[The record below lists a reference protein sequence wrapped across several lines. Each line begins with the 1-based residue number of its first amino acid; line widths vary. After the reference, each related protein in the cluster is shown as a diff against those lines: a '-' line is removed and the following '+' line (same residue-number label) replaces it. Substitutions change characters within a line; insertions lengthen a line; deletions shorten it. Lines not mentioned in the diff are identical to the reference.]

1 MAFLYNPTN
10 FENNMGRKLI
20 ILFLLISSFINL
32 QSQFYALSN
41 KPQLSQQKSIYHMP
55 IGESDYGVYTLNY
68 ANEFLQ
74 GGFSIER
81 YDHELGFIDD
91 RFIKVPRKN
100 FILHVFV
107 ADSSIY
113 WVSVIKKR
121 REGLQLILNK
131 LNFSLEGKIE
141 TLILLPML
149 ELGDLISD
157 EIIVR
162 NSNKHQLINV
172 CWMKKNGEKTEI
184 FNLVSNNS
192 GQTISQQKM
201 IINYPIQ
208 YISFSDY
215 SIADSA
221 ESCALLLVKK
231 PRELFSIGGR
241 QEFPFIVKFNSKKVS
256 SYEPLSERNQQNS
269 VMAFIPSLQSWI
281 ISGTYGDDKKES
293 EGIYQIIVPIYDSA
307 FTFWETPFSEIQ
319 AKTLDGNLKS
329 KRFRNPQNYTSRR
342 IIGMDDSTSILLL
355 ERFVEMRQ
363 LETYYIN
370 GIPQTATK
378 ILFNFNEIGIV
389 VLNNSGGIDTVVRI
403 NKEQIASPNTSY
415 LLGYGSFVCEKG
427 IHLVYNADI
436 SKNNEVIDIV
446 IRPDL
451 AIEKHVLV
459 NSDNFYNV
467 VIPFDGKETD
477 YCTFTVPLLRDK
489 QWFWMQVNNPN
500 D

>member
-1 MAFLYNPTN
+1 MAFLRNPTN
-10 FENNMGRKLI
+10 FEMNMARKLI
-20 ILFLLISSFINL
+20 ILFIVFAEVINL

-55 IGESDYGVYTLNY
+55 IGESGYGVYTLNY

-74 GGFSIER
+74 GGFSVER
-81 YDHELGFIDD
+81 YDHELGFIED

-113 WVSVIKKR
+113 WVSVLKKR
-121 REGLQLILNK
+121 RDGLQLILNK
-131 LNFSLEGKIE
+131 LSYSLEGEIE
-141 TLILLPML
+141 TLALTNL
-149 ELGDLISD
+149 EIKELNGD

-162 NSNKHQLINV
+162 NSAKHQFFNV
-172 CWMKKNGEKTEI
+172 CWMKKNRATTEI
-184 FNLVSNNS
+184 NNLAFNNS
-192 GQTISQQKM
+192 GQIILRQKTS
-201 IINYPIQ
+201 IEYPIQ
-208 YISFSDY
+208 YISFSDF
-215 SIADSA
+215 SIGDST
-221 ESCALLLVKK
+221 ESCALMIVKK
-231 PRELFSIGGR
+231 PRELFSLGNR
-241 QEFPFIVKFNSKKVS
+241 QEFPFVVKFNSEKVS
-256 SYEPLSERNQQNS
+256 SFEPISENNQQNA
-269 VMAFIPSLQSWI
+269 VIAFLPSQQSWI
-281 ISGTYGDDKKES
+281 ISGTYGDDTKES
-293 EGIYQIIVPIYDSA
+293 EGIYQIIVPNYDST
-307 FTFWETPFSEIQ
+307 FIFWETPFSEFQ

-329 KRFRNPQNYTSRR
+329 KRFRNPKNYTSRR
-342 IIGMDDSTSILLL
+342 IIGMDDSTSVLLL
-355 ERFVEMRQ
+355 ERYVEMRQ

-378 ILFNFNEIGIV
+378 ILFNFNEIGV
-389 VLNNSGGIDTVVRI
+389 AVLNNMGGIDTVIRI

-446 IRPDL
+446 IRPDFD
-451 AIEKHVLV
+451 IEKHVLV